1 MRVLS
6 ANLVNLNP
14 NAISSSLKNQMIKKS
29 SINFKEETKDQNIIA
44 QKGILNVGISK
55 MKIICKK
62 SCSPESVVSEQ
73 DNKS

>member
-29 SINFKEETKDQNIIA
+29 SINFKEENKDQN
-44 QKGILNVGISK
+44 
-55 MKIICKK
+55 
-62 SCSPESVVSEQ
+62 SVA
-73 DNKS
+73 